1 MGDPRSKL
9 QVKLVSFCSV
19 LLKNDAIF
27 CISYTISPFRI
38 VSWVWSI
45 LVKRPYGDQTKTM
58 LGDVIADMKSMR
70 RVLIRV
76 LQYE

>member
-27 CISYTISPFRI
+27 CISYTIYPFRI
-38 VSWVWSI
+38 VTRMWSI
-45 LVKRPYGDQTKTM
+45 LVKRPYIRIVIC
-58 LGDVIADMKSMR
+58 DVNDLFKKKN
-70 RVLIRV
+70 VL
-76 LQYE
+76 L

>member
-38 VSWVWSI
+38 VTWVWSI
-45 LVKRPYGDQTKTM
+45 LVKRPYM
-58 LGDVIADMKSMR
+58 RIVIYDVNDLFKKKN
-70 RVLIRV
+70 VLV
-76 LQYE
+76 V